1 MKKISLNRILLIIIF
16 ILVII
21 LLGSIRSCQRKESNI
36 SSLQNTIS
44 ILDSSYQKSVK
55 IWKDKEKNTHY
66 TIKQLE
72 LDKESLKLYTK
83 GLERKLGV
91 KTKNL
96 HTATTFSTT
105 TKIEK
110 ELIVEILRDTI
121 YRDSS
126 HTDTLQQYNFS
137 FQDQWADIKGCVG
150 DSVNCKDSISIHLVD
165 SYEVVEYRKKHLFK
179 QDEYF
184 IDISNKNPYIQL
196 SSLKSLKL
204 KQTSK
209 KIALGVSF
217 GVGYGTQNII
227 SKSPY
232 PQLQVGIS
240 FMYLPLSLKF

>member
-16 ILVII
+16 ILLII
-21 LLGSIRSCQRKESNI
+21 LLGSIRSCQRKQSNI

-44 ILDSSYQKSVK
+44 ILDSSYQKSVRV
-55 IWKDKEKNTHY
+55 WKDKEKNTHY

-83 GLERKLGV
+83 ELERKLGV

-96 HTATTFSTT
+96 YTATTFSTN

-121 YRDSS
+121 Y
-126 HTDTLQQYNFS
+126 TDTLQQYNFS

-165 SYEVVEYRKKHLFK
+165 SYEMVEYRKKHLFK

-204 KQTSK
+204 QQTPK
-209 KIALGVSF
+209 KIALGISF
-217 GVGYGTQNII
+217 GVGYGTENII

-240 FMYLPLSLKF
+240 FIYLPFSLKF